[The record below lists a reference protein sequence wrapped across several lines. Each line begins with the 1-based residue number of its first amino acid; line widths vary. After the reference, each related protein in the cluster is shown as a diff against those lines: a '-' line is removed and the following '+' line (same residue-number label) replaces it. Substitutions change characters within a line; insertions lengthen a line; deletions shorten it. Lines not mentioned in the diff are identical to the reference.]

1 MEVRGISVLFTGR
14 VSPKAPAEPG
24 AAPVSMFSA
33 VGAFPGIHTTAKLAS
48 APHEHRAPLH
58 FGLARSPCFEFG

>member
-1 MEVRGISVLFTGR
+1 MSTHKMEVRGISVLFTGR

-48 APHEHRAPLH
+48 APH
-58 FGLARSPCFEFG
+58 